1 MRLQA
6 RLPGGKAVPALRK
19 GNARMPPIRHWF
31 VVGAACVA
39 MIGRGQLAPAAAPT
53 LDAAR
58 AFGYLQKICR
68 IGPRP
73 SGSRGM
79 SEQQTLLAEH
89 FSRLGA
95 QVAYQSFD
103 AADPVSG
110 EPVRMSNLI
119 VSWHPKTTDRVLIA
133 CHYDTRPFPDNDRL
147 NPRGVFVGANDGAS
161 GVALLMELGN
171 HMQELAVSRGVDFV
185 FFDGE
190 ELVVQKQGTYFLG
203 STYFARQYR
212 DAPPAY
218 KYAAGVLLDMV
229 GDRDLDVFPEKTSV
243 RLAPGVTR
251 SIWATAKSLKIREFH
266 ATPRHEISDDHL
278 PLNEI
283 AHIPTCDVIDF
294 DYPYWHTSMD
304 VPSRCSGES
313 LVKVGRVLVRW
324 LTLPPE
330 KQSPPQ

>member
-1 MRLQA
+1 MSRTRRRLVFCALWLVAIGCA
-6 RLPGGKAVPALRK
+6 RPLS
-19 GNARMPPIRHWF
+19 
-31 VVGAACVA
+31 
-39 MIGRGQLAPAAAPT
+39 AAPPA

-73 SGSRGM
+73 SGSHGM

-95 QVAYQSFD
+95 QVGYQSFD
-103 AADPVSG
+103 AADPLSG
-110 EPVRMSNLI
+110 KPVRMSNLI
-119 VSWHPKTTDRVLIA
+119 VTWHPKMTERVLLA
-133 CHYDTRPFPDNDRL
+133 CHYDTRPFPDRDRR
-147 NPRGVFVGANDGAS
+147 NPRGIFVGANDGAS

-171 HMQELAVSRGVDFV
+171 HMQDLPVTRGVDFI

-190 ELVVQKQGTYFLG
+190 ELVIQDKGTFFLG
-203 STYFARQYR
+203 STYFAQQYR
-212 DAPPAY
+212 DAPPPY
-218 KYAAGVLLDMV
+218 RYAAGVLLDMV
-229 GDRDLDVFPEKTSV
+229 GDRDLDLFPEKTSL

-251 SIWATAKSLKIREFH
+251 GIWAAAKSLKIREFH
-266 ATPRHEISDDHL
+266 ATPRHEVSDDHI

-283 AHIPTCDVIDF
+283 ARIPTCDIIDF
-294 DYPYWHTSMD
+294 DYPYWHTAQD
-304 VPSRCSGES
+304 VPSHCSGES

-324 LTLPPE
+324 IALPPE

>member
-1 MRLQA
+1 
-6 RLPGGKAVPALRK
+6 LPATRSIAGGVSRGRWLIVGMVLAVASSVES
-19 GNARMPPIRHWF
+19 AS
-31 VVGAACVA
+31 AA
-39 MIGRGQLAPAAAPT
+39 GPG

-58 AFGYLQKICR
+58 AYGYLQKICR

-79 SEQQTLLAEH
+79 AEQQSLIAEH

-95 QVAYQSFD
+95 QVSYQPFD

-110 EPVRMSNLI
+110 QPVRMSNLI
-119 VSWHPKTTDRVLIA
+119 VTWNPKATERVFIA
-133 CHYDTRPFPDNDRL
+133 CHYDTRPFPDRDRR
-147 NPRGVFVGANDGAS
+147 NPRGVFLGANDGAS

-171 HMQELAVSRGVDFV
+171 HMQDLHPSRGVDFI

-190 ELVVQKQGTYFLG
+190 ELVYQTTGRYFLG
-203 STYFARQYR
+203 STYFATQYR
-212 DAPPAY
+212 DAPPPHR
-218 KYAAGVLLDMV
+218 YAAGVLIDMI
-229 GDRDLDVFPEKTSV
+229 GDKDLDIFPEKTSV

-251 SIWATAKSLKIREFH
+251 SVWAAAKSLKQREFH
-266 ATPRHEISDDHL
+266 PTPRHEISDDHV

-294 DYPYWHTSMD
+294 DYPYWHTAQD
-304 VPSRCSGES
+304 VASRCSGES
-313 LVKVGRVLVRW
+313 LVKVGRVLARW

-330 KQSPPQ
+330 EQSPIQ